1 VGTFRNSYHPE
12 RHYMRGPGPKWH
24 EKHKAALHQAASA
37 QPDPELRANLQQAL
51 AKPVAS
57 PRPAWERAS
66 KLRHDLRYAVWIL
79 PLTAAAL
86 LGFVVVA
93 AFA

>member
-24 EKHKAALHQAASA
+24 EKHKAALHHAASA
-37 QPDPELRANLQQAL
+37 QPDPQLRVDREQTLAQPVAL
-51 AKPVAS
+51 PRTAAERAAKP
-57 PRPAWERAS
+57 
-66 KLRHDLRYAVWIL
+66 RHDLRYAVWIV
-79 PLTAAAL
+79 PLTVAAL

>member
-1 VGTFRNSYHPE
+1 VGTFSKSYHPE

-37 QPDPELRANLQQAL
+37 QPKDAPASVDEGFGAWACIAARRLEARHHFSFARWIVPL
-51 AKPVAS
+51 A
-57 PRPAWERAS
+57 
-66 KLRHDLRYAVWIL
+66 
-79 PLTAAAL
+79 AAAL

-93 AFA
+93 ALA

>member
-1 VGTFRNSYHPE
+1 VGTFSKSYHPE

-37 QPDPELRANLQQAL
+37 QPKDALVSTEPELGAWARIAARRLKARHNVGFARWIVPL
-51 AKPVAS
+51 A
-57 PRPAWERAS
+57 
-66 KLRHDLRYAVWIL
+66 
-79 PLTAAAL
+79 AAAL

-93 AFA
+93 TLA

>member
-24 EKHKAALHQAASA
+24 EKHKAALHHAASA
-37 QPDPELRANLQQAL
+37 QPKSAQAGVD
-51 AKPVAS
+51 A
-57 PRPAWERAS
+57 PAWREAA
-66 KLRHDLRYAVWIL
+66 RHAKGRYDLRYALWIV
-79 PLTAAAL
+79 PLTVAAL

-93 AFA
+93 ALAGS